1 MGVFDSAPTV
11 FTAKASTKVAKAEYH
26 IDGLTELAAIDGML
40 KTLSAIREQFEVQV
54 KSGGLDIVVAEAL
67 RTGQRPANFKILDD
81 GATGAYELRAR
92 ASTSPLTADEVLIAR
107 SLGLPVVENIKVRGG
122 FQFDGETMADPVKM
136 EAISNALESVKELGG
151 KNPIIRVPEVKT
163 EVLGAGAVEAS
174 CALKVEERIRLG
186 LSLAAV
192 QAAKAKLDSEEFG
205 VMLQIL
211 AKVGIK
217 LVPDAP
223 KAKAKAKAKAKV

>member
-1 MGVFDSAPTV
+1 M
-11 FTAKASTKVAKAEYH
+11 
-26 IDGLTELAAIDGML
+26 
-40 KTLSAIREQFEVQV
+40 
-54 KSGGLDIVVAEAL
+54 
-67 RTGQRPANFKILDD
+67 
-81 GATGAYELRAR
+81 
-92 ASTSPLTADEVLIAR
+92 
-107 SLGLPVVENIKVRGG
+107 VENIKVRGG